1 MTTNQ
6 LTNSK
11 KYINIC
17 NSVFKCSTNTEKLQ
31 EGEKMSNLAL
41 YEITNAFPAL
51 MESEE
56 ITEEDK
62 SKIKAELTMLL
73 QQKSQNV
80 IGYVRN
86 NELTIEAMK
95 EEEDRIASNRKVLEN
110 KLARFK
116 QYVKEC
122 MENNGITK
130 IETGLGTL
138 SIAKSPVSV
147 EIINEEAIPSEF
159 KQEIVTVKVDKTKIK
174 NNFKETGEIPDGVN
188 IITTNTSLRI
198 K

>member
-1 MTTNQ
+1 M
-6 LTNSK
+6 
-11 KYINIC
+11 
-17 NSVFKCSTNTEKLQ
+17 E
-31 EGEKMSNLAL
+31 NLSL
-41 YEITNAFPAL
+41 YQITNAFPAL

-56 ITEEDK
+56 ITPEDK
-62 SKIKAELTMLL
+62 AKIEEELTILL
-73 QQKSQNV
+73 QQKSQNI
-80 IGYVRN
+80 IGYTKN
-86 NELTIEAMK
+86 IELTINAMK
-95 EEEDRIASNRKVLEN
+95 EEEDRIASNRKTLEN
-110 KLARFK
+110 KLTRFK

-147 EIINEEAIPSEF
+147 EIVNEEAIPNNF

-174 NNFKETGEIPDGVN
+174 ENFKETGEIPDGVN
-188 IITTNTSLRI
+188 IVTTNTNLRI

>member
-1 MTTNQ
+1 
-6 LTNSK
+6 
-11 KYINIC
+11 
-17 NSVFKCSTNTEKLQ
+17 
-31 EGEKMSNLAL
+31 MSNLSL

-62 SKIKAELTMLL
+62 NKIKAELTMLL
-73 QQKSQNV
+73 QQKSQNI
-80 IGYVRN
+80 IGYTKN
-86 NELTIEAMK
+86 IELTIEAMK
-95 EEEDRIASNRKVLEN
+95 EEEDRISSNRKALEN
-110 KLARFK
+110 KLTRFK

-138 SIAKSPVSV
+138 SI

-159 KQEIVTVKVDKTKIK
+159 KQEIVTIKVDKTKIK

>member
-1 MTTNQ
+1 
-6 LTNSK
+6 
-11 KYINIC
+11 
-17 NSVFKCSTNTEKLQ
+17 
-31 EGEKMSNLAL
+31 MSSLAL
-41 YEITNAFPAL
+41 YEITNAFSAL
-51 MESEE
+51 MENEE

-62 SKIKAELTMLL
+62 NKIKEELTILL

-95 EEEDRIASNRKVLEN
+95 EEEDRIANNRKVLEN
-110 KLARFK
+110 KLTRFK
-116 QYVKEC
+116 QYIKEC

-130 IETGLGTL
+130 ITTGLGTL
-138 SIAKSPVSV
+138 SIAKSPASV
-147 EIINEEAIPSEF
+147 EIINEEAVPSEF

>member
-1 MTTNQ
+1 
-6 LTNSK
+6 
-11 KYINIC
+11 
-17 NSVFKCSTNTEKLQ
+17 
-31 EGEKMSNLAL
+31 MSNLSL
-41 YEITNAFPAL
+41 YKITNAFPAL
-51 MESEE
+51 MENEE

-62 SKIKAELTMLL
+62 NKIKAELTMLL
-73 QQKSQNV
+73 QQKSQNI
-80 IGYVRN
+80 IGYTKN
-86 NELTIEAMK
+86 IELTIEAMK
-95 EEEDRIASNRKVLEN
+95 EEEARMSNNRKVLEN
-110 KLARFK
+110 KLTRFK

-138 SIAKSPVSV
+138 SIAKSPASV
-147 EIINEEAIPSEF
+147 EIVNEEAIPSEF

>member
-1 MTTNQ
+1 MNQ
-6 LTNSK
+6 LS
-11 KYINIC
+11 
-17 NSVFKCSTNTEKLQ
+17 
-31 EGEKMSNLAL
+31 L

-62 SKIKAELTMLL
+62 NKIEAELTMLL
-73 QQKSQNV
+73 QKKSQNI
-80 IGYVRN
+80 IGYTKN
-86 NELTIEAMK
+86 IELTIEAMK
-95 EEEDRIASNRKVLEN
+95 EEEDRIASNRKLLEN

-138 SIAKSPVSV
+138 SIAKSPASV
-147 EIINEEAIPSEF
+147 EIINEDAIPSEF

-174 NNFKETGEIPDGVN
+174 NNFKETGEIPNGVN
-188 IITTNTSLRI
+188 IITTNTNLRI

>member
-1 MTTNQ
+1 
-6 LTNSK
+6 
-11 KYINIC
+11 
-17 NSVFKCSTNTEKLQ
+17 
-31 EGEKMSNLAL
+31 MSNLSL

-56 ITEEDK
+56 ITAEDK
-62 SKIKAELTMLL
+62 NKIEAELTMLL
-73 QQKSQNV
+73 QQKSQNI
-80 IGYVRN
+80 IGYTKN
-86 NELTIEAMK
+86 IELTIEAMK
-95 EEEDRIASNRKVLEN
+95 EEEDRISGNRKALEN
-110 KLARFK
+110 KLTRFK

-138 SIAKSPVSV
+138 SIAKSPASV
-147 EIINEEAIPSEF
+147 EIINEDAIPSEF
-159 KQEIVTVKVDKTKIK
+159 KQEVVTVKIDKTKIK

>member
-1 MTTNQ
+1 
-6 LTNSK
+6 
-11 KYINIC
+11 
-17 NSVFKCSTNTEKLQ
+17 
-31 EGEKMSNLAL
+31 MSNLSL

-51 MESEE
+51 LESEE

-62 SKIKAELTMLL
+62 NKIKAELTMLL

-95 EEEDRIASNRKVLEN
+95 EEEDRIASNRKTLEN
-110 KLARFK
+110 KLTRFK

-130 IETGLGTL
+130 ITTGLGTL
-138 SIAKSPVSV
+138 SIAKSPASV
-147 EIINEEAIPSEF
+147 EIINEDAIPSEF
-159 KQEIVTVKVDKTKIK
+159 KQEIITVKVDKTKIK
-174 NNFKETGEIPDGVN
+174 NNFKETGEIPEGVN